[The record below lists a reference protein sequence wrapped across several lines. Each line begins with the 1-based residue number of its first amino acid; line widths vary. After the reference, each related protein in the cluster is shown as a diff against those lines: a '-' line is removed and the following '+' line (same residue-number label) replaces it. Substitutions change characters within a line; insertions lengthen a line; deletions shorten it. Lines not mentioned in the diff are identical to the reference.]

1 MRRFAR
7 GTPMVLGSLRLT
19 NKAAFT
25 RRVVAIAQLRREIVI
40 FVIAVTALINHQGN
54 NKFRR
59 VNF

>member
-1 MRRFAR
+1 
-7 GTPMVLGSLRLT
+7 MVLGGLRST

-25 RRVVAIAQLRREIVI
+25 RRVVAIAQLRREIAI